1 MKNIFMIGNALP
13 EEQINETNLMENP
26 DNSLV
31 TV

>member
-13 EEQINETNLMENP
+13 EEKINEKNIIKNP